1 MIRLSIMTLS
11 KISLYI
17 SALDIM
23 RLRVVTLSIMRQSK
37 IRQRYNPVIS

>member
-17 SALDIM
+17 SALDVM
-23 RLRVVTLSIMRQSK
+23 RIRIVTLSIMRQSK
-37 IRQRYNPVIS
+37 IRLRLGPVIN